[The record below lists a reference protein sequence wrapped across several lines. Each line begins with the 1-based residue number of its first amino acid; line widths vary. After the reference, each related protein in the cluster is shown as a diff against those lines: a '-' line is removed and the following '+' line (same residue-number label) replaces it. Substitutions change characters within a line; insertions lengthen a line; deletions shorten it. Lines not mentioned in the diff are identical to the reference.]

1 MTLIVRENGIGIP
14 DKFDINTASSLG
26 MTLVQGLVEQLEGSL
41 ELDRSQGTEFRITFP
56 GNVA

>member
-1 MTLIVRENGIGIP
+1 MAS
-14 DKFDINTASSLG
+14 KHSSLG